1 MNMLT
6 RQAALF
12 IRKGPRPIARDCL
25 AILQSSW
32 NNGFEKCRILFLS
45 EKYLSV
51 YMRAISWHRTVA
63 IAAPLMPMPR
73 ANMNIGSSIA
83 FDATVKSVRYMA
95 VLGLPEDL
103 MSPLKPKDKW
113 VTTLPIRMMNM

>member
-83 FDATVKSVRYMA
+83 FRSEEHTSE
-95 VLGLPEDL
+95 LQ
-103 MSPLKPKDKW
+103 SPDHLVCRLLLEK
-113 VTTLPIRMMNM
+113 